1 VILAYDEAAIK
12 ARQIQDAVCEVED
25 KFRIIADSTPIAVM
39 LYQDDHWIY
48 ANRAAETITGYS
60 AKELCSMNFWDF
72 VHPDHKALVRERGQ
86 KRQRGEETI
95 NRYEFKIITKNG
107 TEKWVDLAGA
117 SMLIG
122 IQPAGVVSVADI
134 TGHKRAEEERE
145 KLILGLKEAFSKVK
159 ALSGLLPICASCKK
173 IRNDKGYWEQVE
185 VYIRDRSE
193 AEFTHGFCPECA
205 ERLYPQHYR
214 KK

>member
-1 VILAYDEAAIK
+1 
-12 ARQIQDAVCEVED
+12 
-25 KFRIIADSTPIAVM
+25 
-39 LYQDDHWIY
+39 
-48 ANRAAETITGYS
+48 
-60 AKELCSMNFWDF
+60 
-72 VHPDHKALVRERGQ
+72 
-86 KRQRGEETI
+86 
-95 NRYEFKIITKNG
+95 
-107 TEKWVDLAGA
+107 
-117 SMLIG
+117 MLIG

-134 TGHKRAEEERE
+134 TGRKRAEEERQR
-145 KLILGLKEAFSKVK
+145 LILELKEAFSKVK

>member
-1 VILAYDEAAIK
+1 
-12 ARQIQDAVCEVED
+12 
-25 KFRIIADSTPIAVM
+25 
-39 LYQDDHWIY
+39 
-48 ANRAAETITGYS
+48 
-60 AKELCSMNFWDF
+60 MNFWDI
-72 VHPDHKALVRERGQ
+72 VHPDHKALVQERGQ
-86 KRQRGEETI
+86 KRQRGQETT

-107 TEKWVDLAGA
+107 IEKWVDLTGA

-134 TGHKRAEEERE
+134 TRHKRAEEERE
-145 KLILGLKEAFSKVK
+145 RLILELKEAFSKVK

-205 ERLYPQHYR
+205 ETLYPQHYR

>member
-12 ARQIQDAVCEVED
+12 ARQIQDAVSEMED

-39 LYQDDHWIY
+39 LYQDDRWIY
-48 ANRAAETITGYS
+48 ANRAAETITGC
-60 AKELCSMNFWDF
+60 ATKELLSMNFWDI
-72 VHPDHKALVRERGQ
+72 VHPDHKALVQERGR
-86 KRQRGEETI
+86 KLQRGEETT

-107 TEKWVDLAGA
+107 TEKWVDMTGA

-122 IQPAGVVSVADI
+122 IQPAGVISVADI
-134 TGHKRAEEERE
+134 TGQKRAEEERE
-145 KLILGLKEAFSKVK
+145 RLILELKEAFSKVK
-159 ALSGLLPICASCKK
+159 ALNGLLPICASCKK

-214 KK
+214 RK